1 MSELL
6 AAIEAGQTVPSSW
19 YTDPAVFKREQ
30 AAILRGGWH
39 YVTDTG
45 SLPDPGGQVRWEIG
59 GVPIV
64 LVRGLDG
71 LIRGFVNIC
80 RHRAHPVVL
89 EDQCRTSLQCHYH
102 GWTYDLDG
110 SLRNAP
116 RSKEEPEFDPAPL
129 GLEPIQV
136 HVWGPMVWANVSL
149 DAPVFDDYAD
159 GLKALLRSRGC
170 RVEEHELAFGHDWI
184 VDCNWKVLL
193 DNTIEC
199 YHCPTSHPELSRAL
213 VMDPDKQELA
223 IGGRYWIYHRI
234 PFRDGVP
241 DGITWQRDAS
251 GELTYFF
258 NYIFPAAYVQYTGK
272 GFDVGSVQAIAVD
285 KVRWR
290 HLAFLPKDTPPE
302 VRAAGQRALEQ
313 TPTINQDVAICNRVQ
328 AAHESGFAPP
338 GHLLPQSEHLLTHF
352 YKLIVELVTGDSA
365 GNEPDPNLNDVE
377 QAAVAHGQ

>member
-1 MSELL
+1 MSAARELL
-6 AAIEAGQTVPSSW
+6 DAIDAGQTVPSSW
-19 YTDPAVFKREQ
+19 YTDPAVFEREQ
-30 AAILRGGWH
+30 AAIMRTGWH

-45 SLPDPGGQVRWEIG
+45 SLPELGSQFRWEIG

-64 LVRGLDG
+64 LVRGVDEA
-71 LIRGFVNIC
+71 IRGFVNIC

-89 EDQCRTSLQCHYH
+89 ENQCRNTLQCHYH

-116 RSKEEPEFDPAPL
+116 RSKEEPAFDPSSL
-129 GLEPIQV
+129 GLVPIQV
-136 HVWGPMVWANVSL
+136 HVWGPMVWANISL
-149 DAPVFDDYAD
+149 DALGFDDYTDAMKSALYD
-159 GLKALLRSRGC
+159 RGL
-170 RVEEHELAFGHDWI
+170 RVDEHELVFGHEWI

-223 IGGRYWIYHRI
+223 IGNRNWIYHVI

-241 DGITWQRDAS
+241 EGFTVQRDAR

-258 NYIFPAAYVQYTGK
+258 NYVFPSAYVQYTGK
-272 GFDVGSVQAIAVD
+272 GFDVGSVQAISVN

-290 HLAFLPKDTPPE
+290 HLAFLPKDTPAE
-302 VRAAGQRALEQ
+302 VRAAGQRYIENE
-313 TPTINQDVAICNRVQ
+313 PTINQDVVICNRVQ
-328 AAHESGFAPP
+328 AAHASGFAPP
-338 GHLLPQSEHLLTHF
+338 GRLLPGSEHLLTH
-352 YKLIVELVTGDSA
+352 YYRLIVQLVTG
-365 GNEPDPNLNDVE
+365 
-377 QAAVAHGQ
+377 AAR

>member
-1 MSELL
+1 VTELL
-6 AAIEAGQTVPSSW
+6 EAVEAGETVPSSW
-19 YTDPAVFKREQ
+19 YTDPAVFAREQ
-30 AAILRGGWH
+30 AAILRRGWH

-45 SLPDPGGQVRWEIG
+45 SLPDPGSQVRWEIG

-71 LIRGFVNIC
+71 VIRGFVNIC

-89 EDQCRTSLQCHYH
+89 EDQCRNSLQCHYH

-116 RSKEEPEFDPAPL
+116 RSREEPGFDPGPL

-136 HVWGPMVWANVSL
+136 HVWGPMVWVNVSL
-149 DAPVFDDYAD
+149 DAPTFDDYTA
-159 GLKALLRSRGC
+159 GMKELLHARGC
-170 RVEEHELAFGHDWI
+170 RVEDHELAFDHEWV

-199 YHCPTSHPELSRAL
+199 YHCPTTHPELSRAL
-213 VMDPDKQELA
+213 VMDPAKQELVV
-223 IGGRYWIYHRI
+223 GGRYWIYHLI

-241 DGITWQRDAS
+241 DGITLQRDAT
-251 GELTYFF
+251 GELMYFF
-258 NYIFPAAYVQYTGK
+258 NYVFPAAYVQYTGK

-302 VRAAGQRALEQ
+302 VRAAGRRALADD
-313 TPTINQDVAICNRVQ
+313 PTINQDVVICNRVQ

-338 GHLLPQSEHLLTHF
+338 GHLLPGSEHLLTHY
-352 YKLIVELVTGDSA
+352 YKLIVELVTASEDA
-365 GNEPDPNLNDVE
+365 
-377 QAAVAHGQ
+377 

>member
-1 MSELL
+1 MTGTSELL
-6 AAIEAGQTVPSSW
+6 DAIEAGQTVPSSW
-19 YTDPAVFKREQ
+19 YTDPAVFEREQ
-30 AAILRGGWH
+30 VAILRTSWH

-45 SLPDPGGQVRWEIG
+45 SLSRPGSQFRWDIG
-59 GVPIV
+59 GVPVV

-71 LIRGFVNIC
+71 EIRGFVNIC

-89 EDQCRTSLQCHYH
+89 EDRCRNTLQCHYH

-116 RSKEEPEFDPAPL
+116 RSEEEPAFDAVHL
-129 GLEPIQV
+129 GLLPIQV

-149 DAPVFDDYAD
+149 EAPAFDDYVD
-159 GLKALLRSRGC
+159 GMKPLLESRGC
-170 RVEEHELAFGHDWI
+170 RVEEHERAFGHEWV

-213 VMDPDKQELA
+213 VMDPRKQDLV
-223 IGGRYWIYHRI
+223 IGGRHWIYHRI

-241 DGITWQRDAS
+241 DGLTLHRDAS

-258 NYIFPAAYVQYTGK
+258 NYVFPAAYVQYTGV

-290 HLAFLPKDTPPE
+290 HLAFLPADTPPE
-302 VRAAGQRALEQ
+302 ARAACQRALENE
-313 TPTINQDVAICNRVQ
+313 PTIHQDVAICNRVQ
-328 AAHESGFAPP
+328 AAHETGYAPP
-338 GHLLPQSEHLLTHF
+338 GQLLPGSEHLLTHF
-352 YKLIVELVTGDSA
+352 YKLIVEFVTGDA
-365 GNEPDPNLNDVE
+365 GSVRR
-377 QAAVAHGQ
+377 